1 LSPKMLTTQFLMGLK
16 ELRFLVEMQLP
27 KIVAKVAVLASTQEK
42 LLEKTHK
49 RVIIPNNYK

>member
-1 LSPKMLTTQFLMGLK
+1 MLTAQFLMGLK
-16 ELRFLVEMQLP
+16 ELRFLVGMQLP

-49 RVIIPNNYK
+49 HVIIPNNYK

>member
-1 LSPKMLTTQFLMGLK
+1 MLTAQFLMGLK